1 MRKIKILKI
10 SLIIIILV
18 ILGANSFLSK
28 AKAASPFLFVSPS
41 NGNYKVGDVF
51 EVAIKI
57 NPQEM
62 KVDTFEGRINL
73 SHLSCQSVSVS
84 SNVMAV
90 SSPSCGNLY
99 FLLGIPGGTNS
110 TKTLFT
116 IKVKAESEGEA
127 KIYFSGVDILSDGV
141 SVSSNSSGGVYQVSL
156 PCVCEKWSEWENK
169 NCGEGNCLPSQ
180 RLQVRKRKCT
190 PSGCD
195 KESESRCIDDS
206 SCYSPTKTSLP
217 KTTPFQMVIKAPTHL
232 LATDVPDDRGT
243 AIKLS
248 WRPSSTKNI
257 TGYFILRKLS
267 TERYYKLIGVVS
279 KDKTTYIDKECKPGT
294 TYDYIVV
301 AYQGKSWNQS
311 IRSPFSNKA
320 TATAIDNIS
329 QKSKEKLKIEL
340 NIISNEKGKI
350 LKEFFKEIF
359 EGKFSLRISQ
369 NNICQIEN
377 KKPLTK
383 ITVKKLNLQD
393 LKKLPQNA
401 KIIKGT
407 IYEISPHSVTCEKEI
422 EIKIKYDPKNI
433 PSGGKEKDII
443 IKKFD
448 GKKWISL
455 PTKIDFKNHLA
466 FTKIKKL
473 SIFALFIE
481 KKKPTPT
488 PSPFVPTPTHLPS
501 QKVKKIDFKS
511 ILLPGVLILFVLAFL
526 FYLKRRK
533 I

>member
-1 MRKIKILKI
+1 MREIKI
-10 SLIIIILV
+10 SLIIIILI
-18 ILGANSFLSK
+18 ILGVNSFLSK

-51 EVAIKI
+51 EIAIKI

-62 KVDTFEGRINL
+62 KVDTFEGKINL

-127 KIYFSGVDILSDGV
+127 KVYFSGVDILSDGV

-156 PCVCEKWSEWENK
+156 PCVCEK
-169 NCGEGNCLPSQ
+169 
-180 RLQVRKRKCT
+180 V
-190 PSGCD
+190 
-195 KESESRCIDDS
+195 
-206 SCYSPTKTSLP
+206 
-217 KTTPFQMVIKAPTHL
+217 VIKAPTHL
-232 LATDVPDDRGT
+232 LAKDVPDDRGT